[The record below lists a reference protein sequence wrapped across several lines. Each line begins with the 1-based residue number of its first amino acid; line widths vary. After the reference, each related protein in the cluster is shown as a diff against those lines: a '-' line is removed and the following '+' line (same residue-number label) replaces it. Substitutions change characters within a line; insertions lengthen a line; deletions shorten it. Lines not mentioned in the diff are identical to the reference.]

1 MFDHLKAILC
11 RGLKERLKGNTHD
24 FSLAAQVCIPTINVV
39 LVEIKNQS
47 YHGRC
52 FLNIDNV
59 ANLKV

>member
-1 MFDHLKAILC
+1 VKDRSKQFYAMSSQTPFHYCNLPHCLYNGK
-11 RGLKERLKGNTHD
+11 
-24 FSLAAQVCIPTINVV
+24 IPTINVV